1 VLFMVETEQT
11 LAERG
16 LEKRNSASQLLEGE
30 TFLKGYTYRNTVVFT
45 FPDGSI
51 RVRSS
56 DGPLGLVTP
65 LRLCEP
71 PLRVC
76 FAWFPSLKLVKVS
89 GTSAA
94 PVDPTTGVY
103 E

>member
-1 VLFMVETEQT
+1 MVETEQT

-30 TFLKGYTYRNTVVFT
+30 TFLKSYTYRNTVVFT
-45 FPDGSI
+45 FPNGSI

-65 LRLCEP
+65 YDSVNLLSESALRGFL
-71 PLRVC
+71 
-76 FAWFPSLKLVKVS
+76 A
-89 GTSAA
+89 
-94 PVDPTTGVY
+94 
-103 E
+103 